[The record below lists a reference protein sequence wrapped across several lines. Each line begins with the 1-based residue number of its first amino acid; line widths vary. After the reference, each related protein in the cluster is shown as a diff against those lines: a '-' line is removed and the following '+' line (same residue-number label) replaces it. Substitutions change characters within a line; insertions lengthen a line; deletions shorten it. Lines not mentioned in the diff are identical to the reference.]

1 MSRANQ
7 ARRVHRLLANPCALG
22 GAPTELLVGGLC
34 ALFLLAVFLV
44 EVATPNAVVASF
56 ALVPLLAGAWVL
68 STRFAAV
75 LIGLS
80 GLLFA
85 LAILAEST
93 NRLSLLLVG
102 IPTIATAVVVR
113 MYAVSLATLLL
124 THPYARHNS
133 IHQSFGPTL
142 DKVAGFS
149 YGIDSLTRRELE
161 VARLAAKA
169 YTASEIAGQL
179 HIGERTVESHLAS
192 TYSKLGINSRSELI
206 RIASQLDAG

>member
-1 MSRANQ
+1 LSRPNQ
-7 ARRVHRLLANPCALG
+7 ARRVHRLFANPCALR
-22 GAPTELLVGGLC
+22 GAPTEKFVGGLC
-34 ALFLLAVFLV
+34 ALFLVAVFLV

-68 STRFAAV
+68 STRFAAA
-75 LIGLS
+75 LMGLA

-85 LAILAEST
+85 LAALVEST

-102 IPTIATAVVVR
+102 IPTIGTAVVVR
-113 MYAVSLATLLL
+113 MYAVGLAPVLL
-124 THPYARHNS
+124 PSAGHNS
-133 IHQSFGPTL
+133 IHQSFGPTNE
-142 DKVAGFS
+142 KIARFS
-149 YGIDSLTRRELE
+149 YPIDSLTRRELE

-206 RIASQLDAG
+206 RIASQLDAV